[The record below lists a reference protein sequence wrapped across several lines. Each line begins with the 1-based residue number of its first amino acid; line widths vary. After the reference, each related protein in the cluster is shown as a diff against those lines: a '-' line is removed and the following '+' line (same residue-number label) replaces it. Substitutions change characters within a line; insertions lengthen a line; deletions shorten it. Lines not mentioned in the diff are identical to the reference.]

1 MHLGLRGEVE
11 KTENNMKKYNN
22 EMDTVF
28 SLFIFYSLVT
38 SLSENNILITQ
49 LFAKKNN
56 SITNFKENL
65 TSPRYVFLQV

>member
-1 MHLGLRGEVE
+1 MTKFFPFQSFPGVNNLVDLDTLASLQVHLGLRGEVE

-38 SLSENNILITQ
+38 S
-49 LFAKKNN
+49 
-56 SITNFKENL
+56 
-65 TSPRYVFLQV
+65 

>member
-1 MHLGLRGEVE
+1 MSVKRVKSEMIFGSSFPGVNNLVDLDTLAWLQVHLGLKGEVE

-38 SLSENNILITQ
+38 S
-49 LFAKKNN
+49 
-56 SITNFKENL
+56 
-65 TSPRYVFLQV
+65 